1 MFIHWYNC
9 AVHIIHS
16 DLLHYACYMIF
27 FILYIQLLVSMFGAS
42 IHRRHLMVW
51 AVFGPRFLYEGA
63 FQATTDV
70 CVILVYTILQGLEK
84 HFVD

>member
-1 MFIHWYNC
+1 MY
-9 AVHIIHS
+9 IICS
-16 DLLHYACYMIF
+16 DFLHYASIVFVSYM
-27 FILYIQLLVSMFGAS
+27 QLLVSVLGAS

-70 CVILVYTILQGLEK
+70 CVILVCAILQRLENIL
-84 HFVD
+84 